1 MENLC
6 KKDKILINKRSSTS
20 ARIYTTKNDKI
31 IKTIPT
37 KNDKEKQYLKKIKS
51 IANTKIG
58 IFFVNIEEIKKCN
71 PSFFNGKICK

>member
-6 KKDKILINKRSSTS
+6 KKDKILINKRRSTS
-20 ARIYTTKNDKI
+20 ARIYT
-31 IKTIPT
+31 T

-58 IFFVNIEEIKKCN
+58 IFFVNIEEIKKCKSN
-71 PSFFNGKICK
+71 NFFLMEKICK

>member
-6 KKDKILINKRSSTS
+6 KKDKILINKRRSTS

-37 KNDKEKQYLKKIKS
+37 KNDKEKQYLKKNKKYCEYK
-51 IANTKIG
+51 NRN
-58 IFFVNIEEIKKCN
+58 FF
-71 PSFFNGKICK
+71 CKY